1 MEILKSIDQYHWL
14 IAVAIAVL
22 SVILWFF
29 KWLIQRQLNAQFE
42 NILNANL
49 EDRKERET
57 DLYISLR
64 GQQVTN
70 DCLHELIY
78 AVINGTHN
86 GGLQKANTELES
98 YRAIVD
104 ENLAQKAARW
114 TIKIQK

>member
-1 MEILKSIDQYHWL
+1 MEILNLIKEYRIL
-14 IAVAIAVL
+14 IAVAIGVL
-22 SVILWFF
+22 MAILWFF
-29 KWLIQRQLNAQFE
+29 KWLIQRQLNSQYEKIRAA
-42 NILNANL
+42 NI

-57 DLYISLR
+57 DLYLALR

-70 DCLHELIY
+70 DCLHELMY

-98 YRAIVD
+98 YRAIMD
-104 ENLAQKAARW
+104 ETLAKKAARW